1 MSQILLTVVA
11 ALGFFAWGIAVLS
24 AIRIVSLAPKGQ
36 KLSIYGKVGWWQ
48 FAEIREALG
57 TEVDPHIHAYQRAFI
72 AFIGLILI
80 ALVAGALFG
89 SMAQT

>member
-1 MSQILLTVVA
+1 MITLVLTIVA

-48 FAEIREALG
+48 FAEIRKALG
-57 TEVDPHIHAYQRAFI
+57 PDVDPHIRAYQRAFI

-80 ALVAGALFG
+80 AMVAGTLLGAT
-89 SMAQT
+89 AQN

>member
-1 MSQILLTVVA
+1 MITIVLTVLA

-48 FAEIREALG
+48 FDQIRSTLG
-57 TEVDPHIHAYQRAFI
+57 PAVEPHIRAYQRAFVM
-72 AFIGLILI
+72 FIGLV
-80 ALVAGALFG
+80 LVAMIVGTLLA
-89 SMAQT
+89 STAQN